1 MNNPQLTHYFKKE
14 HYMKKFLFY
23 IASLAILFCTSC
35 TTITKTATSAD
46 VNNIICTYPEVAD
59 LDIQEKVSET
69 KTWNFFP
76 FHIGE
81 PKLSTVKG
89 NFIHEILK
97 EKGGD
102 VLLEPQF
109 NFEKTPFGAR
119 TLTVTGYV
127 AKYKN
132 FRKATEADL
141 KAIEACK
148 GAENTTTKYNASSSK
163 IFGIIR

>member
-1 MNNPQLTHYFKKE
+1 
-14 HYMKKFLFY
+14 MKKLFFY
-23 IASLAILFCTSC
+23 IASLALLFCSSC
-35 TTITKTATSAD
+35 TTITKTSTIAE
-46 VNNIICTYPEVAD
+46 VKNVVVTYPEVAD
-59 LDIQEKVSET
+59 LDIQEKVSEA

-109 NFEKTPFGAR
+109 HFEKTSYGAR

-148 GAENTTTKYNASSSK
+148 CAENTTKKFNASSRK
-163 IFGIIR
+163 LFGIIK

>member
-1 MNNPQLTHYFKKE
+1 
-14 HYMKKFLFY
+14 MKKIYF
-23 IASLAILFCTSC
+23 SLASIALLLCSSC
-35 TTITKTATSAD
+35 TTITKTATTAE
-46 VNNIICTYPEVAD
+46 VNNVVVTYPDVAD
-59 LDIQEKVSET
+59 LEIVGKATAT

-81 PKLSTVKG
+81 PKLSTMKG
-89 NFIHEILK
+89 NFINEILK
-97 EKGGD
+97 EKDGD

-109 NFEKTPFGAR
+109 LFEKTSYGER
-119 TLTVTGYV
+119 KLIITGYV

-148 GAENTTTKYNASSSK
+148 GAENTSKKYNDSK
-163 IFGIIR
+163 GKLFGIIK